1 MTWLKL
7 DDKFVRHPKVQGLSD
22 PAFRLHMAA
31 MGHCAEYAT
40 DGRVKTH
47 VVVTLTAHPD
57 KAPLIKEMVDAGLWE
72 EMVGG
77 WEIHDFLQYNPSAEQ
92 IRARRKNWRDRQ
104 EKRRESRRDT
114 PRESER
120 DSRVSPG
127 SGTGSESDPD
137 PEGSAEGRPSGVKL
151 RSVPPPTNLE
161 PPEAVEPPAPSRADW
176 YAMAERVW
184 NELWSAKYGRRYEQT
199 GGRLTGPG
207 SEDSV
212 LVRMGEQASI
222 RCAGA
227 EAYLRHKVAGY
238 LRDKGHN
245 GWLVEKCHPLR
256 SIFHDWVSYGEPKE
270 PKRMVPRR
278 EEPVEL
284 TSIDNM
290 AALAFGLAQMKAG
303 GGGK

>member
-7 DDKFVRHPKVQGLSD
+7 DDKFGRHPKVQGLSD

-40 DGRVKTH
+40 DGRVKSH
-47 VVVTLTAHPD
+47 VIATLTAHPD
-57 KAPLIKEMVDAGLWE
+57 KAALVKEVVDAGLWE

-92 IRARRKNWRDRQ
+92 LKTRRKEWRDRQ
-104 EKRRESRRDT
+104 ERRRESRRDT
-114 PRESER
+114 PRDSER
-120 DSRVSPG
+120 ESRSD
-127 SGTGSESDPD
+127 SGTGSGSESDP
-137 PEGSAEGRPSGVKL
+137 EGVQGEPAQSAPRLK
-151 RSVPPPTNLE
+151 SVPPAALDE
-161 PPEAVEPPAPSRADW
+161 PEPCRADW
-176 YAMAERVW
+176 YGMAERIW
-184 NELWSAKYGRRYEQT
+184 NELWTAKYKRRYEQT
-199 GGRLTGPG
+199 GGRLMGPG

-222 RCAGA
+222 RGAGA
-227 EAYLRHKVAGY
+227 EPYLRHKVAGY

-245 GWLVEKCHPLR
+245 GWLLEKCHPLR

-270 PKRMVPRR
+270 PGRMVPRR

-284 TSIDNM
+284 VSVEEM
-290 AALAFGLAQMKAG
+290 AARAFAAQTMAKVGNG
-303 GGGK
+303 GA